1 MIENSDTRKQKA
13 ARKPGRLE
21 EWDVGGL
28 RFSVIKSLCTS
39 PVTTQ
44 AGNIKPQQ
52 WLFSGP

>member
-1 MIENSDTRKQKA
+1 MIENSDTRKKA

-21 EWDVGGL
+21 VWDVEGL
-28 RFSVIKSLCTS
+28 RFSVMKSLCMS

-44 AGNIKPQQ
+44 AGDIKPQK